1 MPVRIEKLEGKAFLA
16 FPEMQNLLLS
26 EIETRFCTDLKP
38 EKTYGELL
46 YFPQWNIGQVRL
58 WKNRL
63 FFILILLEKL
73 QKH

>member
-46 YFPQWNIGQVRL
+46 YFSQWN
-58 WKNRL
+58 
-63 FFILILLEKL
+63 FCL
-73 QKH
+73 QKDRHLGQFFHYFL